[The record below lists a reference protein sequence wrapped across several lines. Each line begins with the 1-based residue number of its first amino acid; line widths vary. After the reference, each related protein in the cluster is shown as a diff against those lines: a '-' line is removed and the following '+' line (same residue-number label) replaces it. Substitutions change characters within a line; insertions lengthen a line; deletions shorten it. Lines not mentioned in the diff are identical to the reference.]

1 MFCRIQCHTGAP
13 YVCVIRSSMKYMYV
27 ICTAV
32 QCHNCLKLWPGQ
44 LPQVPAS
51 LLLPQV
57 QKKGMPFAHTH
68 LIPWPELQD
77 TLPPAQSDMFLTDV
91 PVIQVLTPRQAA
103 GTDPASGPS
112 WTLSPPDALQVLAQA
127 GTASSNSVSHK
138 PLDYFKAAVDEGLP
152 HGRRNQIGTTA
163 HSGGQAQPA
172 PGPSNRRFS
181 LMERFWK
188 KEEIPPSLNP
198 LAVSW
203 DPVMG
208 LSRASPHVYSG
219 ANAHTAPTHGHL
231 SRGARA
237 VTPPTGYPHIMPQWP
252 HNSVAAGG
260 DLDTSESGMSDDED
274 ESAAHL
280 RLPSYPKVFVRNLVS
295 CSSGARAVSPPPG
308 LEHIMPHPHDNV
320 AAGGVL
326 DRDAEHAADPG
337 RQPERPR
344 CHISEKGKR
353 RSKARALNKK
363 KACREARL
371 LRERQMQSVG
381 T

>member
-1 MFCRIQCHTGAP
+1 MARPIASSPSQPAAPPGA
-13 YVCVIRSSMKYMYV
+13 
-27 ICTAV
+27 T
-32 QCHNCLKLWPGQ
+32 
-44 LPQVPAS
+44 
-51 LLLPQV
+51 
-57 QKKGMPFAHTH
+57 KGMPFAHTH

-112 WTLSPPDALQVLAQA
+112 WTLSAPDALQVLAQA

-152 HGRRNQIGTTA
+152 HGRRNQVGTTA

-172 PGPSNRRFS
+172 PGPSSRRYS

-188 KEEIPPSLNP
+188 KEEIPKSLNP

-203 DPVMG
+203 DPVLG

-231 SRGARA
+231 SSGARA
-237 VTPPTGYPHIMPQWP
+237 VSPPPGLEHMMPHP
-252 HNSVAAGG
+252 HDNVAAGG

-295 CSSGARAVSPPPG
+295 RSSGARAVSPPPG
-308 LEHIMPHPHDNV
+308 LEHMMLHPHDNV

-337 RQPERPR
+337 RQLERPE

-353 RSKARALNKK
+353 RSKARALKKK